1 MRNLTIN
8 RNKLSN
14 SNYIIRYTVNK
25 NQELSTKDKT
35 VFTFITDEPHEFT
48 PPYKIL
54 LVKSF
59 GGDESSGLTSRE
71 MHNQYTHTTQKE
83 VFVDVVDS
91 RTFNITFNNYELANV
106 TNLAYSYNNALLET
120 LDKPFYEYVND
131 EKRIIVRSMN
141 VEYQGVGIEDN
152 GHELITFQTPINNL
166 DGDGLVFIKNTW
178 HLKTIETQIGDDD
191 EFDDINIQIYNG
203 SEEHFTSAIQ
213 MSNSID
219 YKTVDENQLI
229 QQLMSEITSSIT
241 PQIVDN
247 EKRQFLPAIAQGSSL
262 KIAQAIEFNLH
273 FRNRYDL
280 DVKDGDKKQ
289 LSKTWSTTDEQ
300 IWNGYSIK
308 SEGGLKHDKNFANP
322 DEYADELCD
331 IGFTE
336 DDIRFRKT
344 KLKKSFLRLMFYSSN
359 NPLDRELLYYST
371 IFFNTGELY
380 QKYANI
386 KNKIDDNGYVLHA
399 FDDTRTDESLRLS
412 AKFTIKNKYNT
423 DNSSEGFYLYL
434 FPNELKEENV
444 VRTIYMKVEFNHAG
458 YGKTVAMM
466 VPRRRTKTNYTVD
479 GVTKTKITYN
489 IHNTPLL
496 HSDKDFPLTF
506 MKTEDGMV
514 DNDFERYSDSIMIP
528 VNIIYS
534 KDKKEYLYYFPWY
547 NKASQNKITINL
559 WEPRMRG

>member
-8 RNKLSN
+8 RNMLSN
-14 SNYIIRYTVNK
+14 SNYTIRYAADKNK
-25 NQELSTKDKT
+25 ELSTKDVT
-35 VFTFITDEPHEFT
+35 VFTFTTEEPHEFT

-59 GGDESSGLTSRE
+59 GGDESGSAMNRE
-71 MHNQYTHTTQKE
+71 VYNQYTHTTQKE
-83 VFVDVVDS
+83 VFVDVIDS
-91 RTFNITFNNYELANV
+91 RTFNITFNNYEIAKV
-106 TNLAYSYNNALLET
+106 RNLAYSYNNAILET

-131 EKRIIVRSMN
+131 ENRIIIKTMGI
-141 VEYQGVGIEDN
+141 EYQGVGIEDN
-152 GHELITFQTPINNL
+152 AHEVIKFQTPINNL
-166 DGDGLVFIKNTW
+166 DGEGLVFIKNTW
-178 HLKTIETQIGDDD
+178 HLKTIEEQIGDEE
-191 EFDDINIQIYNG
+191 EFDDDNIQIYNG
-203 SEEHFTSAIQ
+203 NEEHFTSTIQ
-213 MSNSID
+213 MGNSIS
-219 YKTVDENQLI
+219 YKVADDNQII
-229 QQLMSEITSSIT
+229 QQLMNEVTASIT
-241 PQIVDN
+241 PEIIDN

-262 KIAQAIEFNLH
+262 KLAHTIEFNLH
-273 FRNRYDL
+273 FRDRYDL
-280 DVKDGDKKQ
+280 NVNDGDKKQ
-289 LSKTWSTTDEQ
+289 ISKTWSTTDEQ
-300 IWNGYSIK
+300 VWNGFSLK
-308 SEGGLKHDKNFANP
+308 TGGGLKHNKNFDSP

-331 IGFTE
+331 LGFTE

-371 IFFNTGELY
+371 IFLNTGELY
-380 QKYANI
+380 KKYANI
-386 KNKIDDNGYVLHA
+386 KNKRDENGYVLPA
-399 FDDTRTDESLRLS
+399 FDETRTEEDLRLS

-466 VPRRRTKTNYTVD
+466 VPRRRNKMSYTVD
-479 GVTKTKITYN
+479 GETKTKVTYN
-489 IHNTPLL
+489 IHNSPLL
-496 HSDKDFPLTF
+496 HSDSDFPLTF
-506 MKTEDGMV
+506 TKTENGMV